1 MLEVKSNSQS
11 LNHECEPLILTKRA
25 IKKDLKEIYS
35 IVQKDTKQNQN
46 KPMETTKYPENHV
59 LP

>member
-1 MLEVKSNSQS
+1 M
-11 LNHECEPLILTKRA
+11 LTKRA